1 MVKNCTHLKKVDLKI
16 KPNTEGCEE
25 CLKMGD
31 TWVSLRKCLTCG
43 HVGCCNSSK
52 NKHAQKHFNSTKHLV
67 IEEFPDANWRW
78 CYIDNDYV
86 WFNETKI
93 IRDLEVIPW
102 VGPSIAKDL
111 FEIGVYSPKQM
122 AFMDPEKLYE
132 DLQAIH
138 GPTDPCVLYTF
149 RSAKYWAS
157 TKNPDPK
164 LIHWKNWKDR
174 VI

>member
-1 MVKNCTHLKKVDLKI
+1 MVKNCSHLAEVDI
-16 KPNTEGCEE
+16 HIEPQSQGCAE
-25 CLKMGD
+25 CVVMDD

-52 NKHAQKHFNSTKHLV
+52 NKHAQKHFDTTQHPI

-86 WFNETKI
+86 WFDEEKI
-93 IRDLEVIPW
+93 VKDLQVMPG

-111 FEIGVYSPKQM
+111 FDVGVYAVKQM
-122 AFMDPEKLYE
+122 AFMNPQELFDELQKLN
-132 DLQAIH
+132 

-149 RSAKYWAS
+149 RAAKYYAS
-157 TKNPDPK
+157 TKDPDPE
-164 LIHWKNWKDR
+164 LLLWKNWKDKT
-174 VI
+174 I